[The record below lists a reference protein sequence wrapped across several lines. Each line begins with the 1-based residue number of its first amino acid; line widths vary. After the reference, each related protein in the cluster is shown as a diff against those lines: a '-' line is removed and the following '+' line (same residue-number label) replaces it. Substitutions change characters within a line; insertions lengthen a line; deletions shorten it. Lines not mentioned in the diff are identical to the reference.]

1 MKNQQPR
8 KALIFD
14 MDGTMV
20 DNMMIHHRAWQQRLA
35 QEGLHFTMTEV
46 VEHCHGKNLEILERL
61 FGEKYTEEQ
70 RMVISNEKE
79 AVYRDVF
86 RDDLKLINGLHELLA
101 TAFEHEIPIGI
112 GTAAQYDN
120 VNFVLD
126 TLNIRNYFDVI
137 VADVDVAK
145 GKPDPEVFLKVAEK
159 LNIDPKN
166 CLVFEDSPVG
176 AKAAENAGMKAII
189 LTTTHKTSEF
199 ENYTTL
205 IKCIGDY
212 TEIDILRELAYL

>member
-1 MKNQQPR
+1 MKHPQSR

-35 QEGLHFTMTEV
+35 EEGLHFTMAEV
-46 VEHCHGKNLEILERL
+46 MQHCHGKNLEILERL
-61 FGEKYTEEQ
+61 FGEKYTEAQ

-79 AVYRDVF
+79 AIYRNVF

-101 TAFEHEIPIGI
+101 VAFEHEIPIGI

-159 LNIDPKN
+159 LNIDPKD

-189 LTTTHKTSEF
+189 LTTTHKNSEF

>member
-1 MKNQQPR
+1 LKNNKTP

-35 QEGLHFTMTEV
+35 QEGLHFSMAEV
-46 VEHCHGKNLEILERL
+46 IEHCHGKNLEILERL
-61 FGEKYTEEQ
+61 FGDKYTEEQ
-70 RMVISNEKE
+70 RLVISNEKE
-79 AVYRDVF
+79 AIYREVF
-86 RDDLKLINGLHELLA
+86 RDDIKLIDGLSELLA
-101 TAFEHEIPIGI
+101 TAFEHEIPLAI

-126 TLNIRNYFDVI
+126 TLNIRNYFEII
-137 VADVDVAK
+137 VADVDVKK

-159 LNIDPKN
+159 LGISPEN

-176 AKAAENAGMKAII
+176 AQAAQNAGMKSII
-189 LTTTHKTSEF
+189 LTTTHKKHEF

-205 IKCIGDY
+205 IKCINNY
-212 TEIDILRELAYL
+212 NEIDIIRELAYI

>member
-1 MKNQQPR
+1 MKHPQPR

-35 QEGLHFTMTEV
+35 QEGLHFTMAEI

-137 VADVDVAK
+137 VADIDVAK

-159 LNIDPKN
+159 LNIEPKN

-189 LTTTHKTSEF
+189 LTTTHKKSEF

-205 IKCIGDY
+205 IKCVGDY

>member
-1 MKNQQPR
+1 MKKPQQR

-35 QEGLHFTMTEV
+35 QEGLKFTMAEV
-46 VEHCHGKNLEILERL
+46 VEHCHGKNMEILERL

-79 AVYRDVF
+79 AVYREVF
-86 RDDLKLINGLHELLA
+86 RDDLKLINGLQELLA

-126 TLNIRNYFDVI
+126 TLNIRNYFDII
-137 VADVDVAK
+137 VADVDVEK

-159 LNIDPKN
+159 LNVDPKN

-189 LTTTHKTSEF
+189 LTTTHKTAEF
-199 ENYTTL
+199 ENYPTL

-212 TEIDILRELAYL
+212 KEIDILRELAYL